1 MRQALESHPPHTLQ
15 PSLARLL
22 PLVISTVNEEWF
34 KIIAE
39 SLRVFGAIITVA
51 RPDHSAASLKNNTH
65 NQNKDDKDNNK
76 GDDKSNKGDNEF
88 DYAPLVR
95 PIYDALLPRLEALDI
110 DQEIKECSISTVGKL
125 FAVFGDHLSDQ
136 LPIVLSLLR
145 KRLDNENTR
154 TPTLKALAVMATSNL
169 NLNLSYVIDRSTTE
183 LSLFL
188 RQQSRGLKQTTLS
201 TLDALISSHSAVLEE
216 HSIFIILQ
224 EASSLVN
231 DSDLHLTHLTFVLT
245 LSILKK
251 VPSSATV
258 IKQFIYPK
266 MVILSGSSLLQGAA
280 LNSMVSLF
288 QALVCANTEGTTFED
303 ILDTL
308 YNRYVR
314 KYIHHTYRC
323 MHMHTYTHTYIHTHV
338 HTYIHVL
345 VLIIPPSITY

>member
-1 MRQALESHPPHTLQ
+1 M
-15 PSLARLL
+15 
-22 PLVISTVNEEWF
+22 
-34 KIIAE
+34 
-39 SLRVFGAIITVA
+39 FGAIIAVA
-51 RPDHSAASLKNNTH
+51 RPVNMTSTHTQNNP
-65 NQNKDDKDNNK
+65 NNDKTSDNSSSKSK
-76 GDDKSNKGDNEF
+76 GEGEGEGEF

-110 DQEIKECSISTVGKL
+110 DQEIKECSISTVGTL
-125 FAVFGDHLSDQ
+125 FAVFGDHLNDQ
-136 LPIVLSLLR
+136 LPTVLILLR

-154 TPTLKALAVMATSNL
+154 TPTLKALAVMATSRL
-169 NLNLSYVIDRSTTE
+169 NLNLSSVIDQSTTE
-183 LSLFL
+183 LSMFL

-201 TLDALISSHSAVLEE
+201 TLDALISSRSAVLEE
-216 HSIFIILQ
+216 HSIVIILQ

-251 VPSSATV
+251 MPSSATV

-288 QALVCANTEGTTFED
+288 QALVCANSEGTTFED

-308 YNRYVR
+308 YNRY
-314 KYIHHTYRC
+314 
-323 MHMHTYTHTYIHTHV
+323 THTYNLANTRTLRLTCVHTNINTLICIHINIRTHTNIHTCMRVYFRHII
-338 HTYIHVL
+338 YICPTLNYLLYYIPLH
-345 VLIIPPSITY
+345 LILF

>member
-1 MRQALESHPPHTLQ
+1 M
-15 PSLARLL
+15 
-22 PLVISTVNEEWF
+22 
-34 KIIAE
+34 
-39 SLRVFGAIITVA
+39 FGAIIAVA
-51 RPDHSAASLKNNTH
+51 RPVNMTSTHTQNNP
-65 NQNKDDKDNNK
+65 NNDKTSDNSSSKSK
-76 GDDKSNKGDNEF
+76 GEGEGEGEF

-110 DQEIKECSISTVGKL
+110 DQEIKECSISTVGTL
-125 FAVFGDHLSDQ
+125 FAVFGDHLNDQ
-136 LPIVLSLLR
+136 LPTVLILLR

-154 TPTLKALAVMATSNL
+154 TPTLKALAVMATSRL
-169 NLNLSYVIDRSTTE
+169 NLNLSSVIDQSTTE
-183 LSLFL
+183 LSMFL

-201 TLDALISSHSAVLEE
+201 TLDALISSRSAVLEE
-216 HSIFIILQ
+216 HSIVIILQ

-251 VPSSATV
+251 MPSSATV

-288 QALVCANTEGTTFED
+288 QALVCANSEGTTFED

-308 YNRYVR
+308 YNRY
-314 KYIHHTYRC
+314 
-323 MHMHTYTHTYIHTHV
+323 THTHT
-338 HTYIHVL
+338 I
-345 VLIIPPSITY
+345 

>member
-1 MRQALESHPPHTLQ
+1 MKLDALLFLRQALESHPPHTLQ

-51 RPDHSAASLKNNTH
+51 RPDQSAIILQNNT
-65 NQNKDDKDNNK
+65 NNTNNDSNKSDN
-76 GDDKSNKGDNEF
+76 KSNKGGENEF
-88 DYAPLVR
+88 VYGPLVR

-169 NLNLSYVIDRSTTE
+169 NLNLSSVIDRSTTE
-183 LSLFL
+183 LSMFL

-201 TLDALISSHSAVLEE
+201 TLDALISSRSAVLEE

-245 LSILKK
+245 LSILRK

-303 ILDTL
+303 ILNTL
-308 YNRYVR
+308 YNRYVVR
-314 KYIHHTYRC
+314 YN
-323 MHMHTYTHTYIHTHV
+323 IHTNV
-338 HTYIHVL
+338 
-345 VLIIPPSITY
+345 